1 MTAHMALDKDSTH
14 TSRSRLLEAG
24 KTLFAQSGYEQTST
38 AAIAREAGT
47 SESQLIRYYAGKA
60 GLLTAI
66 FDQSWAV
73 LNQQIQTS
81 IARAATAR
89 EALAAVLETMLEAFT
104 ADPDTGFLF
113 VFEGRRVRGAT
124 SEIALSKGFVEFQEL
139 LRMVVGRGRRDG
151 TFAAGYSE
159 EALAIALMGAVEAL
173 LRERLIAR
181 RAGRPDPF
189 SDEELKGVF
198 TGLVGGLSRPS
209 VG

>member
-1 MTAHMALDKDSTH
+1 MTAHVALDNDSTH

-89 EALAAVLETMLEAFT
+89 EALTAVLETMLEAFT

-113 VFEGRRVRGAT
+113 AFEGRRVRGGT

-189 SDEELKGVF
+189 SDEELKRVF
-198 TGLVGGLSRPS
+198 TGLVTGLAA
-209 VG
+209 G